1 MSASDTSITSQEL
14 SPGTRLRQARES
26 AGLTLVEVAQRSLIP
41 VARLQSLEKDDYNQ
55 VGVATFVIG
64 YTRTYARILGIDPA
78 PLVQQLED
86 RLSSQSAIK
95 PQAPSVAL
103 SLEVRKRP
111 GSIFW
116 PLMWLFIGLLVVV
129 AVMGISALGV
139 FDSSTPSSP
148 PSVVPAPQVQNRAS
162 PLRTPIP
169 EAQTRAPETT
179 LDGPAAVSDEASS
192 ETRTLDISIPTEE
205 LSSPTE
211 ALSSPSE
218 ESSNLMQQQESS
230 EQLPTEQPLAAPD
243 FAAVETAP
251 ELPLPA
257 PAFDSPPAE
266 LVLRL
271 TDDCWVDVT
280 DATGKRIVARNVASG
295 DNLRLF
301 GQAPFDVILGNAAA
315 VELTLNGQPVDTTP
329 PAGRRMLRLSVAE

>member
-1 MSASDTSITSQEL
+1 MSASDTSITSQEP

-55 VGVATFVIG
+55 VGVATFVMG
-64 YTRTYARILGIDPA
+64 YTRTYARILGIDPT

-86 RLSSQSAIK
+86 RLSSQSAVK

-139 FDSSTPSSP
+139 FDSSTPSPS

-162 PLRTPIP
+162 PLRAPIP
-169 EAQTRAPETT
+169 EAQTRAPEHA
-179 LDGPAAVSDEASS
+179 LDGLVALPEETST
-192 ETRTLDISIPTEE
+192 ETRTLDIVVPAEE
-205 LSSPTE
+205 PLRPAEEPSS
-211 ALSSPSE
+211 
-218 ESSNLMQQQESS
+218 LMQEQESS
-230 EQLPTEQPLAAPD
+230 GQLPTEPLADPD

-315 VELTLNGQPVDTTP
+315 VEMTLNGQPVDTTP
-329 PAGRRMLRLSVAE
+329 PVGRRMLRLSVAE

>member
-1 MSASDTSITSQEL
+1 MSASDTSITSQEP

-55 VGVATFVIG
+55 VGVATFVMG
-64 YTRTYARILGIDPA
+64 YTRTYARILGIDPT

-86 RLSSQSAIK
+86 RLASQSAVK
-95 PQAPSVAL
+95 QQTPSVAL

-116 PLMWLFIGLLVVV
+116 PLMWLFMGLLVVV
-129 AVMGISALGV
+129 AIMGISALGV
-139 FDSSTPSSP
+139 FDSPTPSLAP
-148 PSVVPAPQVQNRAS
+148 PVVPAPQVNRAA
-162 PLRTPIP
+162 PLRTPLP
-169 EAQTRAPETT
+169 EVQTRAPDPT
-179 LDGPAAVSDEASS
+179 LDGQAEQPEEPSMD
-192 ETRTLDISIPTEE
+192 TQTLDIAIPAEE
-205 LSSPTE
+205 PLRPAEDSS
-211 ALSSPSE
+211 S
-218 ESSNLMQQQESS
+218 LMQEQESS
-230 EQLPTEQPLAAPD
+230 GQLPTEPLADPD

-315 VELTLNGQPVDTTP
+315 VEMTLNGQPVDTTP
-329 PAGRRMLRLSVAE
+329 PVGRRMLRLSVAK